1 MANGT
6 LKVSNIQTS
15 SGSGTITLGQS
26 GETVNVSGTLGSR
39 MGKIL
44 QVVETTVS
52 GQVAFNSTTY
62 TDYSGATLNITPST
76 TSSKIQLDVKFSYYL
91 DDNDGFSIKV
101 IRTVASSDTT
111 VISYGSTYSTMFYQV
126 GAGQFYNF
134 WFDTGTDSPSTTS
147 QCTYKLQIASEGNRT
162 IHIQPQGGNLVLRAT
177 EIGV

>member
-52 GQVAFNSTTY
+52 GQVSFNSTSYADY
-62 TDYSGATLNITPST
+62 TGATLNITPST

-91 DDNDGFSIKV
+91 DGGEGFSIKV
-101 IRTVASSDTT
+101 IRTVGGSDTT
-111 VISYGSTYSTMFYQV
+111 VLSYSSLITTYYNISGNEFY
-126 GAGQFYNF
+126 AFFN
-134 WFDTGTDSPSTTS
+134 DTGTDSPSTTS
-147 QCTYKLQIASEGNRT
+147 ECTYKLQVGSQAGST
-162 IHIQPQGGNLVLRAT
+162 IYLQPQGGNLILRAT